1 LPKARLVGFAA
12 SDPCVTPVP
21 EREMLKFGFDPFDVM
36 ATLPLTAPLAV
47 GANVTVNEVLW
58 PAFSVNGSDK
68 PLKL

>member
-1 LPKARLVGFAA
+1 M
-12 SDPCVTPVP
+12 TPVP
-21 EREMLKFGFDPFDVM
+21 ERGILKFGFDPFDMM

-58 PAFSVNGSDK
+58 PAFSVNGSEI